1 MISLICNLL
10 LFVFALIIMIII
22 ASIIGIVV
30 VFVGVFIEEG
40 KENDDGFFHRIMD
53 AIVTIFD

>member
-1 MISLICNLL
+1 
-10 LFVFALIIMIII
+10 MIII